1 MILWLIKFDVTKKEK
16 GKRKKNFPQR
26 RKEKKKA
33 KGKAK
38 GKDAKIPRER
48 DQQLQPQ
55 EAQLDVAMPILQPK
69 SWEKFANF
77 YQFEALIHF

>member
-1 MILWLIKFDVTKKEK
+1 MYP
-16 GKRKKNFPQR
+16 KRKKNFPR
-26 RKEKKKA
+26 RKKEKKKA
-33 KGKAK
+33 KGNAKGK

-48 DQQLQPQ
+48 DQQLQTQ
-55 EAQLDVAMPILQPK
+55 EALDVAMPILQPK